1 MDVKEDKQQLFNKP
15 LVLYNK
21 VLGGL
26 EDKVVILEMGEDDDL
41 WLNNAEVL

>member
-1 MDVKEDKQQLFNKP
+1 MDKNIKENKKLLFNKP

-26 EDKVVILEMGEDDDL
+26 EDKIVILKVGENNDL
-41 WLNNAEVL
+41 